1 MMIDNN
7 IVRHLDAVESLG
19 SVTTICFNKT
29 GTLTTNRQTV
39 VQIYVGEK
47 HWKNVENP
55 AKAKIVI
62 PASTK
67 EILIEGLSV
76 NSSYSSNLL
85 VN

>member
-1 MMIDNN
+1 MDNN

-47 HWKNVENP
+47 HWENVDNP
-55 AKAKIVI
+55 AKVVI